1 MENITQ
7 MVSSVGFPIAACIGI
22 GWYCKYMT
30 DKFMSM
36 IGAIEQKYTG
46 LIQEQQD
53 VISNNTQALTVLT
66 EKISSLQGGK
76 V

>member
-1 MENITQ
+1 MENISQ
-7 MVSSVGFPIAACIGI
+7 IISSVGFPIAACVGI

-53 VISNNTQALTVLT
+53 VIANNTQALTVLT
-66 EKISSLQGGK
+66 EKIASLKGDK

>member
-7 MVSSVGFPIAACIGI
+7 IVSSVGFPIAACIGI

-30 DKFMSM
+30 DKFMGM

>member
-1 MENITQ
+1 MENIMQ
-7 MVSSVGFPIAACIGI
+7 MVSSVGFPIAACLGI

-30 DKFMSM
+30 DKFMNM

-76 V
+76 L

>member
-1 MENITQ
+1 MENIIQ

>member
-1 MENITQ
+1 MEQITQ
-7 MVSSVGFPIAACIGI
+7 IVSSVGFPIAGCIGI

-53 VISNNTQALTVLT
+53 VIANNTQALTVLT
-66 EKISSLQGGK
+66 ERIAAIGGDK
-76 V
+76 T